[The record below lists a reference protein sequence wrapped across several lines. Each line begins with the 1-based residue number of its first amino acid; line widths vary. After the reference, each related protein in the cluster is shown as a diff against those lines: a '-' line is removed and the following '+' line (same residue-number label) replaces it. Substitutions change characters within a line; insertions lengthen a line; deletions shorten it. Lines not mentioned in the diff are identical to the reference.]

1 MRGITNNMYR
11 NIQIR
16 NTHGVKIFSYQH
28 ALRLTFHCQE
38 EYDELSELI

>member
-1 MRGITNNMYR
+1 MRGITNNMY
-11 NIQIR
+11 IQIR

-28 ALRLTFHCQE
+28 DLRLTFHCQE